1 MYLNILWNFKIRIL
15 ECTSAYQISYF
26 QHFRSADYLEW
37 FSHLTFYLGDP
48 FSQSFHRFT
57 PILWRYFRPRLWQW
71 TAEMLIPHNFLFCL
85 SSPLSRHRSVI
96 YLPTFYTC
104 MPCTLKTETQIDKTI
119 SIYFVISISDGS
131 IVFMRGA
138 ASDTDGVIIKFWGRG
153 LTEWQMAMYVR
164 SSATALWESFG
175 VYLNLH
181 IGQKWYLVKKFSIQH
196 FW

>member
-37 FSHLTFYLGDP
+37 FSHLTFYRIDP

-57 PILWRYFRPRLWQW
+57 PGLWRYFRPRLWQW

-104 MPCTLKTETQIDKTI
+104 MPCTFKIETQIVKTFLFCHQHQWWFYC
-119 SIYFVISISDGS
+119 IYEGGCFWHWWCNNKVLRERPNW
-131 IVFMRGA
+131 V
-138 ASDTDGVIIKFWGRG
+138 ASGNVRTQLCHCTMGKFWDLSDSGHR
-153 LTEWQMAMYVR
+153 
-164 SSATALWESFG
+164 
-175 VYLNLH
+175 
-181 IGQKWYLVKKFSIQH
+181 
-196 FW
+196 